1 MAALGELVVSLSAN
15 TAKFTEGMNK
25 AEYQSQKAFDNMK
38 KSAVAYGAAI
48 GTVAVAAVTAFAFS
62 VKKAVDAADEMSKA
76 SQKVGVT
83 TEALSQ
89 LKYAADL
96 SGVSFEGLQNGLKKL
111 SVNLYEASNGTIT
124 QVETFKAL
132 GLSVKDSSG
141 KLKSADMVLE
151 EIADTFQRMPDGV
164 KKTALAVEAF
174 GKAGADLIPMLNGG
188 ADGIRT
194 LRDEADMLGLTI
206 DKAMAIDAEKFN
218 DSIAKLSASYDGFA
232 MRTGSILLPALNAI
246 VDTVDD
252 TIFGFDKLE
261 RAIRK
266 QRGTDVGSWKPTP
279 MIGDKPK
286 EGEFNLSLGEYAV
299 VAEKKVEIDKDAARL
314 AEQAAKALSDARK
327 KAAEEANASEVRR
340 LNIAIWVNEQIYKAN
355 KEKLDAID
363 EDRRLSI
370 EMAAEKQKEFNA
382 EVERVKDALDPTR
395 EYTTQ
400 IQTLAAMFDAGRLTA
415 DEFSEAAANAQQQM
429 LGFTE
434 SGINQFDELKNAID
448 GFAQDGANAMADFIF
463 GTEKSFGEMVN
474 SMLKDLARL
483 ALQRSIF
490 DPLVKGLGASF
501 NEGGGGILGFL
512 GNMVYGG
519 GRAQGG
525 NVQGG
530 KSYLVGEYGPE
541 VVTMGGN
548 GTVTPNMGGNV
559 SVSVNV
565 DATGGSV
572 ESNESFGKQLGSA
585 IKATVQA
592 ELLKQKRQ
600 GGLLA

>member
-1 MAALGELVVSLSAN
+1 
-15 TAKFTEGMNK
+15 
-25 AEYQSQKAFDNMK
+25 
-38 KSAVAYGAAI
+38 
-48 GTVAVAAVTAFAFS
+48 
-62 VKKAVDAADEMSKA
+62 
-76 SQKVGVT
+76 
-83 TEALSQ
+83 
-89 LKYAADL
+89 
-96 SGVSFEGLQNGLKKL
+96 
-111 SVNLYEASNGTIT
+111 
-124 QVETFKAL
+124 
-132 GLSVKDSSG
+132 
-141 KLKSADMVLE
+141 
-151 EIADTFQRMPDGV
+151 
-164 KKTALAVEAF
+164 
-174 GKAGADLIPMLNGG
+174 
-188 ADGIRT
+188 
-194 LRDEADMLGLTI
+194 
-206 DKAMAIDAEKFN
+206 MAIDAEKFN

-232 MRTGSILLPALNAI
+232 MRTGSILLPALNSI
-246 VDTVDD
+246 VETIDD

-266 QRGTDVGSWKPTP
+266 QKGTDVGSWKPTP

-299 VAEKKVEIDKDAARL
+299 VAEKKVEIDKGAARR

-340 LNIAIWVNEQIYKAN
+340 LSIAIWVNEQIYKLE

-370 EMAAEKQKEFNA
+370 EMAVEKQKEFNA
-382 EVERVKDALDPTR
+382 EVERVKDALDQTR
-395 EYTTQ
+395 EYTRQ
-400 IQTLAAMFDAGRLTA
+400 IQTLSAMFDAGRLTA

-448 GFAQDGANAMADFIF
+448 GFAQDGADAMADFIF
-463 GTEKSFGEMVN
+463 GTETSFGEMIN

-490 DPLVKGLGASF
+490 DPLVKGITGSLGT
-501 NEGGGGILGFL
+501 EGFGGFL
-512 GNMVYGG
+512 SSMFGG

-530 KSYLVGEYGPE
+530 RSYLVGEYGPE

-559 SVSVNV
+559 SVNVNV
-565 DATGGSV
+565 DSTGGSV
-572 ESNESFGKQLGSA
+572 ESNESFGKQLGNA
-585 IKATVQA
+585 IKATVQS